1 MEAPLRFAM
10 IENVE
15 IDEGM
20 EIGDLESGGFEKKI
34 FTNYR
39 NYRLNRGLESNG
51 EISELG
57 ERDECKYEM
66 DWCGLNGVM
75 KYGIYRKILGGF

>member
-34 FTNYR
+34 FANYR
-39 NYRLNRGLESNG
+39 NYRLNRGLENNG

-57 ERDECKYEM
+57 ERD
-66 DWCGLNGVM
+66 G
-75 KYGIYRKILGGF
+75 

>member
-34 FTNYR
+34 FANYR
-39 NYRLNRGLESNG
+39 NYRLNRGLEN
-51 EISELG
+51 
-57 ERDECKYEM
+57 
-66 DWCGLNGVM
+66 N
-75 KYGIYRKILGGF
+75 

>member
-1 MEAPLRFAM
+1 MEALLRFAM

-20 EIGDLESGGFEKKI
+20 EIGDLESGGFRI
-34 FTNYR
+34 FLLFTNYR
-39 NYRLNRGLESNG
+39 NYRLNRGLENNG

-57 ERDECKYEM
+57 ER
-66 DWCGLNGVM
+66 
-75 KYGIYRKILGGF
+75 YG